1 MLLCH
6 LQIFS
11 QLVSH
16 NHPPNEYTNIFYAIA
31 SWVAIISWKIC
42 NCYASCLAFALSF
55 LLSSFLFHFC
65 LSCSSGH
72 SFLFLRCAGLSNWR
86 LPNSCLKEPQKRLS
100 LFLSQTAYPQCAHT
114 LGAPQCTAQTWTTF
128 SHSLIHQILF
138 SMSLPTLECWIFCLT
153 IKHVH
158 YSKLCR
164 LSLSKKKSFQTK

>member
-1 MLLCH
+1 MNRGSYVFTHLDRNLTFSLKQRKKKRQYETPSFFLFVIKKNMINQSINQSTSLGQALKKLYQGMRSSLLAP
-6 LQIFS
+6 
-11 QLVSH
+11 VSTWNEMGQPIVWVACRKQHTH
-16 NHPPNEYTNIFYAIA
+16 NHT
-31 SWVAIISWKIC
+31 
-42 NCYASCLAFALSF
+42 
-55 LLSSFLFHFC
+55 
-65 LSCSSGH
+65 H
-72 SFLFLRCAGLSNWR
+72 S
-86 LPNSCLKEPQKRLS
+86 
-100 LFLSQTAYPQCAHT
+100 